1 MSSPSSESAVG
12 RDVRRSS
19 RGSKNRSRRAHD
31 RDDKGSYHDGDRAS
45 DEDGLGKDVD
55 GTGRNTTEHEERK
68 GQHDVNDD
76 ANAEEAKTEVTAPP
90 TSTVSTVNPL
100 MLPPHEI
107 DLVRGQLVLLQ
118 SIPYLPANQR
128 AVIEG
133 YDQKTCKYR
142 VTLMNTPQ
150 PASSAS
156 SSNAPPLPSQ
166 VAGGKTNQWAVFREN
181 IRVIPPYHIPSR
193 RPFPSRHCGLH
204 QFPGFS
210 GHSDDSKHPK
220 ESLTTGDSVLA
231 SVNAGRSY
239 TLVNVAECRKLEPY
253 HHHQQQQQQ
262 QQQQL
267 GERAN
272 NAIKNTDTNA
282 QPSSSTYA
290 LILSYPPDSEVT
302 RISKRQIESDVE
314 SVLSAD
320 GVADT
325 TGMDA
330 TSWMLFRE
338 GDRVYAPSSAEKGRF
353 QPGIIAKDHEVR
365 SSTPSKDQHSTNENT
380 AEVTVPVAFA
390 RGGARKVERVPRS
403 MLFHRCPLPDMTAQA
418 FEVVDERKRGRE
430 RSEESVRGEH
440 QQQPSSKHRR
450 VEASL
455 SGQLGSSQSTSHRKV
470 PLLEELGLYHDDG
483 GQETEQDSAR
493 MTDEEWEVV
502 EKGMRIL
509 KGFGVDA
516 LISSDKREVF
526 PVFELGND
534 AARKSNGL
542 PVDKKPE
549 LSSSL
554 RRWIEEKSPWPRKKD
569 TPDADILRKL
579 SGIETHECSSFWMIP
594 QDGVKKEE

>member
-166 VAGGKTNQWAVFREN
+166 V
-181 IRVIPPYHIPSR
+181 
-193 RPFPSRHCGLH
+193 
-204 QFPGFS
+204 
-210 GHSDDSKHPK
+210 
-220 ESLTTGDSVLA
+220 LA

-253 HHHQQQQQQ
+253 HHHQQQQQ

>member
-31 RDDKGSYHDGDRAS
+31 RDDEDSYHDNDRAS
-45 DEDGLGKDVD
+45 DEDGVGKDVD
-55 GTGRNTTEHEERK
+55 GTGRNTSEHEERK
-68 GQHDVNDD
+68 GQHDHNDD
-76 ANAEEAKTEVTAPP
+76 ANAEEPKTEVTAPP
-90 TSTVSTVNPL
+90 PPTSISTVNPL

-142 VTLMNTPQ
+142 VTLMNAPQ
-150 PASSAS
+150 PASSS

-166 VAGGKTNQWAVFREN
+166 VA
-181 IRVIPPYHIPSR
+181 
-193 RPFPSRHCGLH
+193 
-204 QFPGFS
+204 
-210 GHSDDSKHPK
+210 
-220 ESLTTGDSVLA
+220 
-231 SVNAGRSY
+231 
-239 TLVNVAECRKLEPY
+239 VNVAECRKLEP
-253 HHHQQQQQQ
+253 HHQHQH
-262 QQQQL
+262 QQQL

-290 LILSYPPDSEVT
+290 LILSYPPDSEVA
-302 RISKRQIESDVE
+302 RISKKQIESDVE

-365 SSTPSKDQHSTNENT
+365 SSTPSKDQQSTNENT

-390 RGGARKVERVPRS
+390 RGGVRKVERVPRS
-403 MLFHRCPLPDMTAQA
+403 MLFHRCPLPDMAAQP
-418 FEVVDERKRGRE
+418 FEVGDERKRGRE
-430 RSEESVRGEH
+430 RSEESARGEH
-440 QQQPSSKHRR
+440 QQPSSKHRR
-450 VEASL
+450 VEAST
-455 SGQLGSSQSTSHRKV
+455 SGQFDSGQSTSHRKV

-483 GQETEQDSAR
+483 EQETEQNSAR
-493 MTDEEWEVV
+493 MTDEEWQVV
-502 EKGMRIL
+502 EKSMRIL
-509 KGFGVDA
+509 RGHGIDA
-516 LISSDKREVF
+516 LISSEKREVF

-534 AARKSNGL
+534 AVRKSNGL
-542 PVDKKPE
+542 PVDKKPD
-549 LSSSL
+549 LPSSL
-554 RRWIEEKSPWPRKKD
+554 RRWIEQKSPWPRKKD

-579 SGIETHECSSFWMIP
+579 SGVEAHECSSFWMIA
-594 QDGVKKEE
+594 QDDVKKEE

>member
-1 MSSPSSESAVG
+1 MSSPSPESAVG
-12 RDVRRSS
+12 RDVRQSS

-31 RDDKGSYHDGDRAS
+31 RDGGDSYHDDDRAS

-55 GTGRNTTEHEERK
+55 GTARNTTEHEERR
-68 GQHDVNDD
+68 GQQHDVNDVS
-76 ANAEEAKTEVTAPP
+76 ANVKEPKTEVTAPP
-90 TSTVSTVNPL
+90 PPTSTISTVNPL

-128 AVIEG
+128 AVVEG

-150 PASSAS
+150 PASSS

-204 QFPGFS
+204 QFPGFPR
-210 GHSDDSKHPK
+210 HSEYSEHPK
-220 ESLTTGDSVLA
+220 ESLTTGDSVLT

-239 TLVNVAECRKLEPY
+239 TLVNVAECRKLEP
-253 HHHQQQQQQ
+253 HH
-262 QQQQL
+262 QQQL

-302 RISKRQIESDVE
+302 RISKKQIESDVE

-353 QPGIIAKDHEVR
+353 QPGILAKDHEVR
-365 SSTPSKDQHSTNENT
+365 SSTPGKDQHSTNENT

-390 RGGARKVERVPRS
+390 RGGVRKVERVPRS
-403 MLFHRCPLPDMTAQA
+403 MLFHRCPLPGMTAQP
-418 FEVVDERKRGRE
+418 FEVGDERKRGRE

-440 QQQPSSKHRR
+440 QQQQQQPSSKHRR
-450 VEASL
+450 VEAST
-455 SGQLGSSQSTSHRKV
+455 SGQFDSSQSTSHRKV

-483 GQETEQDSAR
+483 EQETEQNSAS
-493 MTDEEWEVV
+493 MTDEEWQVV
-502 EKGMRIL
+502 EKSMRIL
-509 KGFGVDA
+509 RGYGIDA
-516 LISSDKREVF
+516 LISSEKREVF

-534 AARKSNGL
+534 AVRKSNGL
-542 PVDKKPE
+542 PVNKKPD
-549 LSSSL
+549 LPSSL
-554 RRWIEEKSPWPRKKD
+554 RRWIEQKSPWPRKKD

-579 SGIETHECSSFWMIP
+579 SGVEAHECSSFWMIA
-594 QDGVKKEE
+594 QDDVKKEE